1 MGELKKQAIIKVE
14 SFLLQ
19 FEKNYAIGVIE
30 SNGQIVRNESGK
42 YKHKE
47 FTGVY
52 EPKPLKTAAEKQ
64 KSPATYG
71 KIPAEKDTYSSK
83 IFQTIIL
90 WVIIV
95 LVLLVIMKYWPV

>member
-14 SFLLQ
+14 SFLLP
-19 FEKNYAIGVIE
+19 FEKNYSIGVIE
-30 SNGQIVRNESGK
+30 SNGQIVRNESGR

-64 KSPATYG
+64 KSPAMNG
-71 KIPAEKDTYSSK
+71 EISAEKDAHSSIK
-83 IFQTIIL
+83 FQTIIL
-90 WVIIV
+90 WVILA
-95 LVLLVIMKYWPV
+95 LVLLGIMKYWPV